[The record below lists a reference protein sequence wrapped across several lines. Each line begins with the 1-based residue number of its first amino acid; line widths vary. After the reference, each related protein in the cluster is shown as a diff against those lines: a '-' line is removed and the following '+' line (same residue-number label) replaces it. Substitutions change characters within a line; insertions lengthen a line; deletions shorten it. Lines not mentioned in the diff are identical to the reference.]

1 MSNVKVELKTEFLPK
16 LSDDR
21 ESLFF
26 FTYNVIIFNHS
37 MKDIQLISRHWN
49 IEDSLG
55 RKKIVNGEGVVGK
68 KPIIKPG
75 ESFEYNSFCPISSDF
90 GFMSGFYT
98 MKDESGNLFKA
109 NIPKCGLISS
119 NLKN

>member
-1 MSNVKVELKTEFLPK
+1 MNDIKVKIKSEFLPK
-16 LSDDR
+16 LSDDS

-26 FTYNVIIFNHS
+26 FTYNVIIFNNS
-37 MKDIQLISRHWN
+37 LKDIQLISRHWD

-55 RKKIVNGEGVVGK
+55 RKKIVDGEGVIGE

-75 ESFEYNSFCPISSDF
+75 ESFEYNSFCPLNADF

-98 MKDESGNLFKA
+98 MKDEKGNLFKA
-109 NIPKCGLISS
+109 DIPKCGLISS
-119 NLKN
+119 KIKN